1 MKLSAGPDALLK
13 EKTKQKR
20 QREGYEEGI
29 STTAR
34 PASAASFLASE
45 KPVEALGHFTR
56 CRPCSVSTPSYPS
69 PQNPPKCGFLSAAC
83 FISAC
88 WRLHYVPRGGLP
100 PVASSWKAD
109 RKPYPLCPRR

>member
-1 MKLSAGPDALLK
+1 MEWSGGVWRRPRGAERGGATALQETAEPVLSAGPDALLK

-45 KPVEALGHFTR
+45 KPVEALGRFTR
-56 CRPCSVSTPSYPS
+56 CRPLGPRPS
-69 PQNPPKCGFLSAAC
+69 P
-83 FISAC
+83 
-88 WRLHYVPRGGLP
+88 LH
-100 PVASSWKAD
+100 PVALAV
-109 RKPYPLCPRR
+109 KP

>member
-45 KPVEALGHFTR
+45 KPVEALGRFTR
-56 CRPCSVSTPSYPS
+56 YADLHLSPSS
-69 PQNPPKCGFLSAAC
+69 DRQ
-83 FISAC
+83 
-88 WRLHYVPRGGLP
+88 
-100 PVASSWKAD
+100 ASGASEYLWSHL
-109 RKPYPLCPRR
+109 LCE